1 MRKSFYSWLMT
12 ERNPKSNES
21 KAILADFAFNDT
33 TFPKHTDSF
42 DEVSR
47 YMEEHANFAF
57 NMSEF
62 DRIWEEYL
70 AH

>member
-12 ERNPKSNES
+12 QRNPKSQAA
-21 KAILADFAFNDT
+21 KAILADFAFEDPA
-33 TFPKHTDSF
+33 FPKHTDSF
-42 DEVSR
+42 DQVSR
-47 YMEEHANFAF
+47 YMEEEANFAF
-57 NMSEF
+57 HMGEF